1 MRCTPQRAA
10 TSRSRVAY
18 VRHRRWGSRPRNSS
32 SPARGSGGCQ
42 SQNARARQF
51 SRGPASRCLEP
62 SVGASQS
69 GWPRSTACRQPQAGP
84 ARQPSCGLRAAGRA
98 HGQPPGVGL
107 GRRPVARGATGWARA
122 VGGKG
127 RLIFLYS
134 AGSCQS
140 PPIPAAP
147 SPPPAQTS
155 VRRQPS
161 GLAQCQT
168 VGRRSPPACA
178 PCRLPGHWLG

>member
-1 MRCTPQRAA
+1 MPHPLPWPRPA
-10 TSRSRVAY
+10 RSHAFER
-18 VRHRRWGSRPRNSS
+18 GSRYD
-32 SPARGSGGCQ
+32 
-42 SQNARARQF
+42 NARCPSFVPVSGSVSARVRAFITVTPLRACFSLYTRLKPPCARQC

-134 AGSCQS
+134 GAVWADALLR
-140 PPIPAAP
+140 AAD
-147 SPPPAQTS
+147 
-155 VRRQPS
+155 VRR
-161 GLAQCQT
+161 GE
-168 VGRRSPPACA
+168 ACRKPLR
-178 PCRLPGHWLG
+178 PCCSFV